1 MGEACEETRLVTD
14 VSRDSVVGI
23 LRALRNREQDA
34 PAWNVVEVLEVL
46 IDAGQFAAAGNLAGT
61 IADLV
66 VGDGRER
73 LFKGYAVLCELMGA
87 GVQKRSLEALE
98 RLYIEI
104 HNGGHSVADKVRIGL
119 LLARALALCVS
130 VGSLSQ
136 RAMLRCR
143 NILSVELDRLV
154 LSEDRELE
162 AQVRTE
168 LAKCYLHAPTEDAR
182 AAHAML
188 QLFVNDSRFVHISP
202 ARAFDVK
209 RVLFQAQRR
218 IGDSSGGQLSEDLL
232 RVEAQSLGAVARAL
246 TELAIARGQIE
257 ISPERLE
264 RAANV
269 FEANEFLSG
278 AFEARFVL
286 GTHALDRGHN
296 VVADKQWRRALA
308 IADSGG
314 FLHGKLL
321 ALLGLFQSAMLGE
334 DPVQAQLWL
343 RTAQEALVSELSF
356 GSAGLN
362 IAAAQQMVGDFA
374 GALATAKRCE
384 VFFKERHLFG
394 FQAQAAHIV
403 GTCEAH
409 AGKWERARLAWTR
422 AADLD
427 EERCA
432 FVSASER
439 QGLIAQAWLM
449 HDLTASGRIKP
460 TTSKRVVRILEK
472 AESSLGT
479 FGELDEAI
487 RVRAR
492 LHAVH
497 AHLCALCQDHVR
509 SLRYLSSARDL
520 FSSLG
525 LHLDVAMIDA
535 STALSML
542 EVGKTSN
549 PGLAEEAVLH
559 LQRALQFFSAAQD
572 SSMRWKLLYYL
583 AVSALFVSQSKSS
596 LPDKAK
602 WRDLAVGWIRDAEKE
617 NARQPAGIVGG
628 GIGDGGY
635 TDFSPGLKPAAI
647 EELKGVLGVRERP
660 RKKRE
665 NDSITSLRPDGYLH

>member
-1 MGEACEETRLVTD
+1 MGEACEETKPVRA

-23 LRALRNREQDA
+23 LRALRNQEQEA
-34 PAWNVVEVLEVL
+34 PAWNVVEVLEIL
-46 IDAGQFAAAGNLAGT
+46 IDAGQFSAAGELAGN
-61 IADLV
+61 IAGLV

-73 LFKGYAVLCELMGA
+73 LFKGYAVLCQLMESGE
-87 GVQKRSLEALE
+87 QRRCLEALE

-104 HNGGHSVADKVRIGL
+104 HNGGHSLADKARIGL
-119 LLARALALCVS
+119 LVARALALCVS

-143 NILSVELDRLV
+143 NILSVELERLA
-154 LSEDRELE
+154 LSGDHELE
-162 AQVRTE
+162 AQVLTE

-188 QLFVNDSRFVHISP
+188 QLFVTDPKFARVSP
-202 ARAFDVK
+202 SRAFDVR
-209 RVLFQAQRR
+209 RVLFQAQRCL
-218 IGDSSGGQLSEDLL
+218 GEQSSGQLSEELL
-232 RVEAQSLGAVARAL
+232 RLEAQSLGGVARAL
-246 TELAIARGQIE
+246 TELAIARRQVE

-264 RAANV
+264 RAATI

-308 IADSGG
+308 IAESGG

-343 RTAQEALVSELSF
+343 RTAQEALTSELSL

-362 IAAAQQMVGDFA
+362 IAAAQQMIGDFS

-384 VFFKERHLFG
+384 VFFKDRNLAG
-394 FQAQAAHIV
+394 FQAQAANIV
-403 GTCEAH
+403 GTCEAN
-409 AGKWERARLAWTR
+409 AGRWERARLAWSR
-422 AADLD
+422 AAALD
-427 EERCA
+427 EERFA
-432 FVSASER
+432 FVSACER
-439 QGLIAQAWLM
+439 QGLVAQAYLM
-449 HDLTASGRIKP
+449 HDLTVSGRIKP
-460 TTSKRVVRILEK
+460 TTSKRVFSILEK
-472 AESSLGT
+472 AEAGLES
-479 FGELDEAI
+479 FGGLEEAI

-492 LHAVH
+492 LHTVQ
-497 AHLCALCQDHVR
+497 AHMSALCQDHVR
-509 SLRYLSSARDL
+509 SLRYLSTARGL
-520 FSSLG
+520 FGSLG

-542 EVGKTSN
+542 EIGKTSN

-572 SSMRWKLLYYL
+572 ASMRWKVLYYL
-583 AVSALFVSQSKSS
+583 AVSALLVSQSKTAIH
-596 LPDKAK
+596 DKAK
-602 WRDLAVGWIRDAEKE
+602 WKDLAVGWIRDAEKE
-617 NARQPAGIVGG
+617 CARQPTGANSGIM
-628 GIGDGGY
+628 GDGGY
-635 TDFSPGLKPAAI
+635 ADFSPGLKPAAI
-647 EELKGVLGVRERP
+647 DELKSVLGLKERP
-660 RKKRE
+660 RKRRE
-665 NDSITSLRPDGYLH
+665 DDVVAPIRPDGYMH